1 MRIKDCQREI
11 TWEIAV
17 QDVFEHHKDVPFYHA
32 ATLAFL
38 DRDRVAVAC
47 FAGSFEG
54 KDDVRIVL
62 TKQDETGAFSSLIRF
77 GGEENAAC
85 WNPVLHRG
93 GIGQDDDQLEL
104 YFKHGRTIADW
115 ITLRSISADKGE
127 TWTEPEELVPG
138 DRSGGRGPVKDKILR
153 LSDGTWLAGMSVERE
168 NWKAGVDRSE
178 DEGKTWAAM
187 FLPEPCLS
195 EYAKSWIRTDNN
207 MNGLIQPTLWESAPG
222 QVHMF
227 LRSTYGHIYR
237 SDSTDYGRTW
247 CAPYETEMV
256 NNNSGIDVVKLKDRV
271 FLVCNPVE
279 NGDISS
285 PRSPLSIFVSRD
297 NGFHF
302 ELFHVLESEP
312 GAYAYPAIITDGE
325 NLHVTYTWNN
335 KTIKYVKLTCKGET

>member
-32 ATLAFL
+32 STLAFL
-38 DRDRVAVAC
+38 GADRVAIAC

-62 TKQDETGAFSSLIRF
+62 TQQDDKGEFSAPIRF
-77 GGEENAAC
+77 GGEEDAPC

-93 GIGQDDDQLEL
+93 GSGQDDDQLEL

-115 ITLRSISADKGE
+115 ITLRS
-127 TWTEPEELVPG
+127 
-138 DRSGGRGPVKDKILR
+138 
-153 LSDGTWLAGMSVERE
+153 
-168 NWKAGVDRSE
+168 
-178 DEGKTWAAM
+178 
-187 FLPEPCLS
+187 
-195 EYAKSWIRTDNN
+195 
-207 MNGLIQPTLWESAPG
+207 
-222 QVHMF
+222 
-227 LRSTYGHIYR
+227 TYGRIYR
-237 SDSTDYGRTW
+237 SDSADYGRTW

-256 NNNSGIDVVKLKDRV
+256 NNNSGIDMVKLKDRL

-285 PRSPLSIFVSRD
+285 PRSPLSIFVSED
-297 NGFHF
+297 NGVCF
-302 ELFHVLESEP
+302 ELFHVLECEP